1 MGSILDGR
9 IQEFERGKLIWN
21 IGDTCTEFAVVLNGM
36 VAAYT
41 ESLKQV
47 ESLVAKFGPGRCFG
61 EMLPLSNACSPVKV
75 IAAED
80 SRILFLSREKL
91 MEKPKT
97 MQEAEMKAK
106 IAWNMV
112 FEISGKLEKVA
123 VKLDMTSENTVREK
137 IVKYLNSLPTEKDGT
152 KTMFSM
158 QKETAQYLRVS
169 PEALSKEL
177 NDMER
182 KGLIRKEENKV
193 QILQP
198 EFFAL
203 RPEAGIRSIQK

>member
-1 MGSILDGR
+1 
-9 IQEFERGKLIWN
+9 
-21 IGDTCTEFAVVLNGM
+21 
-36 VAAYT
+36 
-41 ESLKQV
+41 
-47 ESLVAKFGPGRCFG
+47 
-61 EMLPLSNACSPVKV
+61 
-75 IAAED
+75 
-80 SRILFLSREKL
+80 
-91 MEKPKT
+91 
-97 MQEAEMKAK
+97 
-106 IAWNMV
+106 
-112 FEISGKLEKVA
+112 
-123 VKLDMTSENTVREK
+123 
-137 IVKYLNSLPTEKDGT
+137 
-152 KTMFSM
+152 MFSM

>member
-1 MGSILDGR
+1 MI
-9 IQEFERGKLIWN
+9 
-21 IGDTCTEFAVVLNGM
+21 
-36 VAAYT
+36 AAYT

-80 SRILFLSREKL
+80 SRILFLSMEKL

-112 FEISGKLEKVA
+112 FEISDKLEKVS
-123 VKLDMTSENTVREK
+123 VKLDTTSEHTVREK

-152 KTMFSM
+152 KIMFSM

-169 PEALSKEL
+169 PEALSKEF

-198 EFFAL
+198 EFFAF
-203 RPEAGIRSIQK
+203 RPEAGIRSIHK